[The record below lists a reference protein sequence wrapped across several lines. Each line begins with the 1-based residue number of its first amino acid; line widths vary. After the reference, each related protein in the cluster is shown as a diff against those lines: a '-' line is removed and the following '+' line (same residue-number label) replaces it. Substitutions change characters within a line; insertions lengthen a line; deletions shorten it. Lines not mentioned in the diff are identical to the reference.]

1 MDYKVRSPGQQQPQQ
16 SPPYPGKPSAQ
27 VTLLPPLDQSS
38 SSAIEVP
45 STVPKSTS
53 LQATIITTTSAGDV
67 LSRPLA
73 TIVRPI
79 KKSDGVP
86 LFRRDIQYD
95 LLECLFSDQREVFT
109 SSFYPNK
116 APLTFS
122 QLYIEALIQSKNSS
136 KVIQSKFK
144 YDPEV
149 AKNNAFVCVL
159 VNVGKMNTTLTCNL
173 GVEWENGW

>member
-1 MDYKVRSPGQQQPQQ
+1 MDDIAVSPGQQQ

-27 VTLLPPLDQSS
+27 VTLVPTPGQSS
-38 SSAIEVP
+38 LSTAEIP

-53 LQATIITTTSAGDV
+53 LQATIITTTSTGDV

-73 TIVRPI
+73 TIVKPI
-79 KKSDGVP
+79 KKPDGVP

-95 LLECLFSDQREVFT
+95 LLECLFTDPREVFT

-116 APLTFS
+116 ASLTFS

-173 GVEWENGW
+173 WVRWKMDVS